1 MPSGRETAFGA
12 GGENV
17 TQVEPDGG
25 SAIELVLVVAD
36 RVAASVRREMI
47 QRVPVAQRQRG
58 VRAFVRPEAHPAAH
72 DFVAVLVVER
82 IQAVARKA
90 RDRKSTRL
98 NSSHSQISYAVF
110 CLKKKKIYDQR
121 TVIADDRY
129 AVAS

>member
-58 VRAFVRPEAHPAAH
+58 VRAFVRPEPHPAAH

-82 IQAVARKA
+82 IQAVA

-110 CLKKKKIYDQR
+110 C
-121 TVIADDRY
+121 
-129 AVAS
+129 